1 MSIKVRSS
9 LHSLVIIAVLI
20 FSAMGTTIAY
30 ADGGSP
36 PTETTTECAS
46 DGTTNECSSGA
57 VTVEEPAAPPAGESN
72 SGGNQSG
79 DNAAPAQ
86 QATLNDVP
94 ANTDVAVVNAEGQAV
109 PLASQAAADALATSD
124 PFWCSA
130 TQTAPAPGAV
140 GCTTSF
146 NSFNALLTFLSAN
159 PSYQGDGTIF
169 VQQGNYQGGESSINF
184 NNYTLSNISN
194 NALTI
199 QGGWSTSNL
208 PGQYGTSTFN
218 NTSIIIGNNAPG
230 GNPWGGSLTINNLS
244 LNFNPT
250 GSSGTG
256 ITVYSAGNI
265 NLANVT
271 VTNSATGAGAELN
284 AGNDVNITNSR
295 FDRNKTAGAI
305 IRAGRDVAIGNSSFS
320 NPANGRRQI
329 TGLDITADGA
339 VSLADVV
346 ANTNRAAGATIN
358 AGGPVAIARSFFS
371 DTKAMQGSNFIGY
384 GLQIVTPDMIALD
397 HVEANNN
404 FLWGASLQAGGDVA
418 IANSLFNG
426 NTTASP
432 GFIDDTG
439 LLITSGGNVSISN
452 SQAND
457 NRLIGA
463 TINAALDIA
472 ISGSTFNNN
481 KGVTLNSAGNQQFW
495 GYGLQAVTTGG
506 NINLDTVTASNNTLF
521 GAHLETKGAGTFVLV
536 RNSDFST
543 QTSGN
548 TTTQTGRGL
557 EVISAGDIL
566 LQNVTLNNNQTFG
579 ANLQAGGN
587 ISLDTITAT
596 GNGTNGVEAKGTL
609 DAQNH
614 CGTLILTNGTYT
626 NNGQYGLTITDL
638 LLDQRGTPILTP
650 NGAGGIF
657 QNPTT
662 CVAATP
668 VTPPTPPAAAAQ
680 TDTTVTDSLTVASLF
695 SPSSYGFSSRRVGH
709 TAIGSLIGNVNNSRN
724 VTLNSFLANSTL
736 ARSTGVGLFVGKYA
750 YFDTLSGMQIFAYF
764 PVEHVA
770 MLGPQQ

>member
-1 MSIKVRSS
+1 MSNKVRSS

-36 PTETTTECAS
+36 PTDTTTECAS
-46 DGTTNECSSGA
+46 DGTSNECSSGA
-57 VTVEEPAAPPAGESN
+57 VTVEEAAPPPSEGSN

-79 DNAAPAQ
+79 NNAAPAE
-86 QATLNDVP
+86 QAPALNNLP
-94 ANTDVAVVNAEGQAV
+94 ENTNVAVVNAQGQV
-109 PLASQAAADALATSD
+109 EPLATQAAAEALATSD

-130 TQTAPAPGAV
+130 TQTAPAPGAT

-146 NSFNALLTFLSAN
+146 NSFNALLTFLAGN
-159 PSYQGDGTIF
+159 PTGFQGDGIIY
-169 VQQGNYQGGESSINF
+169 VEQGAYSGGESSINF

-194 NALTI
+194 NNLTI

-218 NTSIIIGNNAPG
+218 NTSIIIGNSAPG

-256 ITVYSAGNI
+256 LSLTSSQNI
-265 NLANVT
+265 NITNVT

-284 AGNDVNITNSR
+284 AGNDVNISNSR

-339 VSLADVV
+339 VALADVV

-358 AGGPVAIARSFFS
+358 AGGAVAIARSFFS
-371 DTKAMQGSNFIGY
+371 DTKARQGSAFIGY

-404 FLWGASLQAGGDVA
+404 FLWGASLNAGGDVA

-439 LLITSGGNVSISN
+439 LLVKSGGNVSIIN

-463 TINAALDIA
+463 QIRAASDIS

-481 KGVTLNSAGNQQFW
+481 KGVTVDNAGNQTIW
-495 GYGLQAVTTGG
+495 GLGLDAVTTGG
-506 NINLDTVTASNNTLF
+506 NITLNSVTASNNSLF
-521 GAHLETKGAGTFVLV
+521 GAHLETQLAGMFVLV

-543 QTSGN
+543 QTSGIATN
-548 TTTQTGRGL
+548 PTGRGL

-566 LQNVTLNNNQTFG
+566 LQNLTLNNNQTFG
-579 ANLQAGGN
+579 ANLQAAGN
-587 ISLDTITAT
+587 ISLDTLTAT
-596 GNGTNGVEAKGTL
+596 GNGTNGVEAKGACTTL
-609 DAQNH
+609 
-614 CGTLILTNGTYT
+614 TLTNGTYS
-626 NNGQYGLTITDL
+626 NNGQYGLTTTDL
-638 LLDQRGTPILTP
+638 QLTQNGTPVFAS
-650 NGAGGIF
+650 NGAGDIF

-662 CVAATP
+662 CVVFTGN
-668 VTPPTPPAAAAQ
+668 TPTPPAAAAQ
-680 TDTTVTDSLTVASLF
+680 TDTTVVDSLTVASLF
-695 SPSSYGFSSRRVGH
+695 SPSSYGFGSRRVGH
-709 TAIGSLIGNVNNSRN
+709 TTAIGSLSGNVSSRN

-736 ARSTGVGLFVGKYA
+736 AHGTGVSLFVGSYA
-750 YFDTLSGMQIFAYF
+750 YVDSLTGMQVFVYYPA
-764 PVEHVA
+764 VEHMA
-770 MLGPQQ
+770 MFGPHQ